1 MSYPAQFN
9 TSGRIHTIRE
19 ALDYPFNGKESTVE
33 LFLYM
38 LDTYD
43 VLMEIASGRD
53 GFPTGRQTWSH
64 GLLEQLYIKM
74 RKILVNRWDTLN
86 EFIPGRLKGFTQSLF
101 WYIEM
106 MLIRYIMLTSSN
118 LLVMNEKLQEY
129 VSKNKIKANDSYN
142 LNTWSFMDVVRA
154 LEILEA
160 RLDQLPWSEDIF
172 QYLDIIEFRCAELC
186 TLNYNF
192 SVLDKAKYRIEVNK
206 NVYQL
211 HPCGIHELMTRCT
224 MIRRAA
230 ELWFMW
236 DTVPAPDIT
245 QHFFDAFIEKEKRQ
259 LTQRKFRDELN
270 SRILENMQRPSER
283 LLESYRL
290 RGSDI
295 SDYAALAVN
304 RPLYMLDALGKACS
318 YATFEVLME
327 DFRVPDAMYL
337 GMVHMHVSS
346 IYNLQFTE
354 FFFLSQKNIHKHKHK
369 LHLIMTPFIIQR
381 SNRYDCFWKGNIIP
395 SRDGSFYWAFLT
407 WVTLIRVKCKG
418 IVYGGVNLIPLTQLI
433 LDKPKVIAAKK
444 TAGTLDYRWD

>member
-1 MSYPAQFN
+1 
-9 TSGRIHTIRE
+9 
-19 ALDYPFNGKESTVE
+19 
-33 LFLYM
+33 
-38 LDTYD
+38 
-43 VLMEIASGRD
+43 ME
-53 GFPTGRQTWSH
+53 
-64 GLLEQLYIKM
+64 Y
-74 RKILVNRWDTLN
+74 
-86 EFIPGRLKGFTQSLF
+86 
-101 WYIEM
+101 
-106 MLIRYIMLTSSN
+106 
-118 LLVMNEKLQEY
+118 
-129 VSKNKIKANDSYN
+129 
-142 LNTWSFMDVVRA
+142 
-154 LEILEA
+154 
-160 RLDQLPWSEDIF
+160 
-172 QYLDIIEFRCAELC
+172 
-186 TLNYNF
+186 
-192 SVLDKAKYRIEVNK
+192 
-206 NVYQL
+206 
-211 HPCGIHELMTRCT
+211 ELMTRCT
-224 MIRRAA
+224 MIRRTA

-236 DTVPAPDIT
+236 DTIPAPDISE
-245 QHFFDAFIEKEKRQ
+245 HFFDAFIEKEKRQ

-327 DFRVPDAMYL
+327 DFRIPDAMYL

-381 SNRYDCFWKGNIIP
+381 TNRYDCFWKGNIIP
-395 SRDGSFYWAFLT
+395 SRDGSFYWAFIT
-407 WVTLIRVKCKG
+407 WITLIRVKCKG